1 MISVILNI
9 MTLLVIAIFS
19 VFLYVVYI
27 KNKRLKEI
35 DSIKEIQALIKE
47 PITQGV
53 YAPAPELG
61 NITFSVPASGH
72 MRYDHV
78 HGADL
83 EVLENSPTPSSI
95 DFQLN

>member
-9 MTLLVIAIFS
+9 VTLLVIAIFS
-19 VFLYVVYI
+19 VFLYLVYI
-27 KNKRLKEI
+27 KNKRLRDL
-35 DSIKEIQALIKE
+35 DSIKEIQALLKE
-47 PITQGV
+47 PVTQGV
-53 YAPAPELG
+53 YAPAPEVKGLM
-61 NITFSVPASGH
+61 FSVPASGH

-83 EVLENSPTPSSI
+83 EELENSPTPSSI

>member
-9 MTLLVIAIFS
+9 ITLLVIAIFS
-19 VFLYVVYI
+19 LFLYVVYI

-35 DSIKEIQALIKE
+35 DSVKEIQALFKE

-53 YAPAPELG
+53 YAPAPEVRS
-61 NITFSVPASGH
+61 ITFSVPASGH

-83 EVLENSPTPSSI
+83 EELENSPAPSSI